1 LALVLTGAPLGQY
14 EKGRS
19 RKMKKRAATIT
30 AGMFTVALSLL
41 PTTARTASTDEEQ
54 IRRVYEQLISGCN
67 AKDVNA
73 IMKAYVEDESLLVF
87 DALPPRQY
95 VGAKAYRKD
104 WEEFLAFF
112 KGSVKCEFSELS
124 VVADSMLGY
133 GHTIFHT
140 TGTDAKDKAV
150 DLTMRVTDVYRKID
164 GTWKIV
170 HEHISF
176 PVDLDTGKPDFS
188 SKP

>member
-1 LALVLTGAPLGQY
+1 MNKY
-14 EKGRS
+14 
-19 RKMKKRAATIT
+19 AATLT
-30 AGMFTVALSLL
+30 TGMLILALSLL
-41 PTTARTASTDEEQ
+41 PMAAQTAPADEEQ
-54 IRRVYEQLISGCN
+54 IRRVYEQLISGCS
-67 AKDVNA
+67 AKDINA
-73 IMKAYVEDESLLVF
+73 IMKAYVEGENLLVF

-112 KGSVKCEFSELS
+112 KGAVKCEFSELS
-124 VVADSMLGY
+124 VVADRMLGY
-133 GHTIFHT
+133 SHAIFHT
-140 TGTDAKDKAV
+140 GGTDTRDKEV
-150 DLTMRVTDVYRKID
+150 DLTMRVTDVYQKID
-164 GTWKIV
+164 DNWKIV

>member
-1 LALVLTGAPLGQY
+1 MKWG
-14 EKGRS
+14 S
-19 RKMKKRAATIT
+19 RKMNKCAATIT

-54 IRRVYEQLISGCN
+54 IRRVYEQLIAGCN
-67 AKDVNA
+67 AKDVNV
-73 IMKAYVEDESLLVF
+73 IMEAYVADESLLVF

-124 VVADSMLGY
+124 VVADRMLGY

-140 TGTDAKDKAV
+140 TCSRSPVPAPPYASAV
-150 DLTMRVTDVYRKID
+150 AARLC
-164 GTWKIV
+164 
-170 HEHISF
+170 
-176 PVDLDTGKPDFS
+176 
-188 SKP
+188 